1 MTETIAFVM
10 CGIPGSGKTTYAKD
24 LAKQTNAYL
33 VEGDAIRSKL
43 FGDASIY
50 GRWDEL
56 WGEIDRVVEDN
67 VGRNL
72 ILDGTFETTE
82 LRSEALF
89 LLNSYGYDE
98 VNLVIMDTS
107 LPTALARNWIRKRNV
122 PDYIVKEKHSRMEK
136 DLPNVSEEGFATV
149 TFVK

>member
-1 MTETIAFVM
+1 M

-24 LAKQTNAYL
+24 LEKQANAFL

-50 GRWDEL
+50 GRWGEV
-56 WGEIDRVVEDN
+56 WQEIDRLVEEN
-67 VGRNL
+67 AGRTL
-72 ILDGTFETTE
+72 VLDGTFETTE
-82 LRSEALF
+82 LRSEALS

-98 VNLVIMDTS
+98 VNLIVMYTS
-107 LPTALARNWIRKRNV
+107 LSTALARNWTRKRKV
-122 PDYIVKEKHSRMEK
+122 PDYVVKEKHSRMEK
-136 DLPNVSEEGFATV
+136 DLPNVGNEGFATV